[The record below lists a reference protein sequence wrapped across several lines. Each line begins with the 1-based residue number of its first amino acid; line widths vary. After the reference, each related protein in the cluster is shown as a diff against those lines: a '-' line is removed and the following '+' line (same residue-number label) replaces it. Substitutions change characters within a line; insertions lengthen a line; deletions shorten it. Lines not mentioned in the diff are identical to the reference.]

1 MSGLRAGAPPRT
13 TVLLCTHQFNLALP
27 TFPPVVAPDYKHIM
41 REEAMVTAGEMRQKY
56 QDAESYEDDF
66 M

>member
-1 MSGLRAGAPPRT
+1 MSWPLPFPFWYEPCT
-13 TVLLCTHQFNLALP
+13 TVAWLPLRPPPPAAL
-27 TFPPVVAPDYKHIM
+27 PDYKHIM
-41 REEAMVTAGEMRQKY
+41 REDAMVTAGEMRQRY

>member
-1 MSGLRAGAPPRT
+1 
-13 TVLLCTHQFNLALP
+13 VLLCTHQFNLALP